1 MKITDRMPDFQW
13 PVFDESDVEAV
24 TAIVRSGKWG
34 DPDCSDTIEA
44 FETEFAASCGAKYA
58 IACMNGSVAIRLALM
73 ACGVRPGDE
82 VIVPS
87 YTFITTASSVLEVN
101 CVPVFADIDP
111 DTYNMDPVAVEALIT
126 PRTRA
131 IIPVH
136 FAGHAADMEAIM
148 AIAEKYNL
156 HVIED
161 TAHGHG
167 AEYKGKKLG
176 TIGNVGTFSFQSS
189 KNLTAG
195 EGGMIITN
203 DEALYRVMHSLR
215 NVGRLPEGQ
224 WYDHFYPGCN
234 YRITQMQAV
243 LLSAQLKRLE
253 EQTRIRNEN
262 GRYLKELLDPI
273 PGIEPLV
280 VDPTA
285 TLHSFHIFIF
295 KYNPESFN
303 GLSKALLVRE
313 LNDRG
318 IPAFGGYPYPLYK
331 QPLFQD
337 KNFMCYAIPE
347 DVSYREV
354 CCPVA
359 ESACKNAVWLPQSV
373 FLTNQSTMEKI
384 ALHINSIRTSRMQP
398 NE

>member
-1 MKITDRMPDFQW
+1 
-13 PVFDESDVEAV
+13 
-24 TAIVRSGKWG
+24 
-34 DPDCSDTIEA
+34 
-44 FETEFAASCGAKYA
+44 AKYA

-189 KNLTAG
+189 KNLT
-195 EGGMIITN
+195 
-203 DEALYRVMHSLR
+203 
-215 NVGRLPEGQ
+215 
-224 WYDHFYPGCN
+224 
-234 YRITQMQAV
+234 
-243 LLSAQLKRLE
+243 
-253 EQTRIRNEN
+253 
-262 GRYLKELLDPI
+262 
-273 PGIEPLV
+273 
-280 VDPTA
+280 
-285 TLHSFHIFIF
+285 
-295 KYNPESFN
+295 
-303 GLSKALLVRE
+303 
-313 LNDRG
+313 
-318 IPAFGGYPYPLYK
+318 
-331 QPLFQD
+331 
-337 KNFMCYAIPE
+337 
-347 DVSYREV
+347 
-354 CCPVA
+354 
-359 ESACKNAVWLPQSV
+359 
-373 FLTNQSTMEKI
+373 
-384 ALHINSIRTSRMQP
+384 
-398 NE
+398 